1 MASTSLGGNYPT
13 LTPTLGATASIVEAL
28 QLYHFGID
36 PYTGAQANESIAG
49 YFTAINTRALAI
61 ETNIGYTSIVPTP
74 SPIHLRLNALETFQN
89 TTAPA
94 TYVRL
99 ISQTASPNTITPQ
112 TVATVPLAVNG
123 ASGQTANLQE
133 WRVNGTILARVDATG
148 TFYGGGIG
156 GGGTG
161 SSDVGSFF
169 LMGA

>member
-1 MASTSLGGNYPT
+1 MASTSTGGSYPT
-13 LTPTLGATASIVEAL
+13 LIPTLGADANVMDAL
-28 QLYHFGID
+28 YFYHFGKD
-36 PYTGAQANESIAG
+36 PYTGATDANSIAG
-49 YFTAINTRALAI
+49 HIAAVNTRVDGTA
-61 ETNIGYTSIVPTP
+61 TNIGYTGVSPVP
-74 SPIHLRLNALETFQN
+74 SPIHTRLTALETFQN

-112 TVATVPLAVNG
+112 TIATVPLAING

-133 WRVNGTILARVDATG
+133 WKVNGTIVARIDASG
-148 TFYGGGIG
+148 VLFSAGG

>member
-1 MASTSLGGNYPT
+1 MASTSTGGSYPT
-13 LTPTLGATASIVEAL
+13 LIPTLGADANVMDAL
-28 QLYHFGID
+28 YFYHFGND
-36 PYTGAQANESIAG
+36 PYTGATNANSIAG
-49 YFTAINTRALAI
+49 HIAAVNTRVDGTA
-61 ETNIGYTSIVPTP
+61 TNIGYTGISPVP
-74 SPIHLRLNALETFQN
+74 SPINTRLTALETFQN

-99 ISQTASPNTITPQ
+99 ISQNASPNTITPQ
-112 TVATVPLAVNG
+112 TLATVPLIING

-133 WRVNGTILARVDATG
+133 WKLNGTIVARIDASG
-148 TFYGGGIG
+148 VLFSSGG